1 MATRGTIAVQL
12 ADGTIRE
19 VYCHWD
25 SYLEHNGQIL
35 MRWYNSQALAEL
47 VTSLGDISVLDR
59 NYEPTAAHSF
69 DAPQDGVTVLYGRD
83 RGETDAAPKL
93 YADFSAYQHQGC
105 GEEFNYLFIQGRWT
119 YSQMRDSHDWQYL
132 DAAFSAVA

>member
-35 MRWYNSQALAEL
+35 RRWYNSQALAEL
-47 VTSLGDISVLDR
+47 VTSQGDISSLDR
-59 NYEPTAAHSF
+59 AYEPTEAHSF
-69 DAPQDGVTVLYGRD
+69 NAPQDGVTTLYGRD
-83 RGETDAAPKL
+83 RGDADAKPRLHPDFET
-93 YADFSAYQHQGC
+93 YQTQGC
-105 GEEFNYLFIQGRWT
+105 GQEFNYLYINGRWT
-119 YSQMRDSHDWQYL
+119 YSEERDPRNWQYL
-132 DAAFSAVA
+132 EAALNEMA